1 MRLSTEGLRAEA
13 GRSGF
18 RPEVLEKVHRL
29 LDVLD
34 GMRRH
39 PYLKSRIALKGG
51 TALNLFVFDVPR
63 LSVDIDLNYIG
74 SLDRETML
82 AERATFEGAIN
93 AVAGRLGLT
102 LRRAPDDAH
111 AGGKW
116 RLWYESTL
124 GQGGTL
130 ELDINYMY
138 RVPLWPIHALDSR
151 PVGSRQVREIPVLDI
166 HELAGGKLAAL
177 LARGAS
183 RDLFDA
189 HHLLTRHDLHRER
202 LRTTFVL
209 YGAMNRR
216 DWREVTVDDVR
227 FDAKELQNRL
237 LPVIAANRAEELTDV
252 TGWAR
257 QLVAECR
264 DALSMLL
271 PLTDSEREFLD
282 RILDHG
288 EIRGDIL
295 GLDQRLKEI
304 VQQHPALLW
313 KAHNVRNRAI

>member
-13 GRSGF
+13 GQSGF

-29 LDVLD
+29 LDVVD

-82 AERATFEGAIN
+82 AERATFEQAIN

-102 LRRAPDDAH
+102 LRRAPDHAH

-151 PVGSRQVREIPVLDI
+151 PVGSRSSARHTCARHPRASGRETRRVAGTRGKPGSVRCTP
-166 HELAGGKLAAL
+166 
-177 LARGAS
+177 S
-183 RDLFDA
+183 
-189 HHLLTRHDLHRER
+189 
-202 LRTTFVL
+202 
-209 YGAMNRR
+209 
-216 DWREVTVDDVR
+216 
-227 FDAKELQNRL
+227 
-237 LPVIAANRAEELTDV
+237 AE
-252 TGWAR
+252 
-257 QLVAECR
+257 
-264 DALSMLL
+264 
-271 PLTDSEREFLD
+271 
-282 RILDHG
+282 
-288 EIRGDIL
+288 
-295 GLDQRLKEI
+295 
-304 VQQHPALLW
+304 PA
-313 KAHNVRNRAI
+313 